1 MSRIYVW
8 IEDYSKPRFKKKKK
22 FDKAKIA
29 LKVRRGPEPLTTR
42 VPNKTKQNTQR
53 QKNRQARPNEK
64 KINPTYPYQGGK
76 PER

>member
-1 MSRIYVW
+1 LYDFFVDIYT
-8 IEDYSKPRFKKKKK
+8 FFF

-29 LKVRRGPEPLTTR
+29 LKVKRGPEPLTSR
-42 VPNKTKQNTQR
+42 DPKKTKKNTQR

-64 KINPTYPYQGGK
+64 KLALTYPYQGGK